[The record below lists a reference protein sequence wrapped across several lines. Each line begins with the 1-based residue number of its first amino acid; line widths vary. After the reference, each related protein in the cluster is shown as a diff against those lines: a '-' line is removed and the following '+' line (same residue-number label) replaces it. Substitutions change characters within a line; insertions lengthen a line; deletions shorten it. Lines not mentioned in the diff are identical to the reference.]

1 MDLHLEGIDKDLA
14 FNVKIQISLIKNAE
28 RIMDLYPEKKSKFVE
43 YIEERKEKIR
53 EMLNIKK
60 ARIME
65 YDKFLL
71 EI

>member
-1 MDLHLEGIDKDLA
+1 MDLHLESIDKDLA